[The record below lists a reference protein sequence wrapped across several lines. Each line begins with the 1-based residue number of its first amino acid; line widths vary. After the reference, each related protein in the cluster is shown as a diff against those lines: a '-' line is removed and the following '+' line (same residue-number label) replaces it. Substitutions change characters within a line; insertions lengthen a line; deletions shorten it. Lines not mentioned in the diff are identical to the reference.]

1 MMTKRDMLLYKNMSP
16 EDQRKY
22 DRWLKASAVVGSI
35 FAAAIV
41 AMALAESNVLGTS
54 QASAKSTHAAKVGAT
69 KERHERSGAITGYQ
83 IVF

>member
-1 MMTKRDMLLYKNMSP
+1 MMKKRDMLLYKNMSP
-16 EDQRKY
+16 EDQRTY
-22 DRWLKASAVVGSI
+22 DRWLKTSAVVGSI

-41 AMALAESNVLGTS
+41 AMAFAESNALGTS
-54 QASAKSTHAAKVGAT
+54 QASAKSAHAAKVGAT

>member
-1 MMTKRDMLLYKNMSP
+1 MMKKRDILLYKNMSP
-16 EDQRKY
+16 EEQRAY
-22 DRWLKASAVVGSI
+22 GRWLKAGAVVGLI

-54 QASAKSTHAAKVGAT
+54 QASAKSTRAATVGAT
-69 KERHERSGAITGYQ
+69 KERAERSGAITGYQ